1 MVANPNTPSLE
12 YSRKAPLAP
21 IPFQPANDRTQKGAR
36 AHVKNGG
43 TLGLSAY
50 AGIGGHNPHLFRS
63 EPPRKGRGVSKSA
76 NREHRSEINVRAEPF
91 PASPKLST
99 IESTLTLLGDV
110 RAAEKLESDFYLVGL
125 QPTRQSIG
133 LNRYPGPSEFS
144 FVANIGR
151 GQQAGGDVMS
161 EESASTADLFEIIR
175 TTQSMRRLKPDPV
188 PNELIRKILEAG
200 VCAPSGGNM
209 QRWRFLVIRDPKIK
223 ETVGA
228 LYKRAWDEQV
238 APRYR
243 SGEPAPGMSRERFLR
258 LLDAAEYLAAHIHEA
273 PVWIVPC
280 LEGATPTRTSG
291 SSIYP
296 AVQNMLL
303 AARALG
309 LGATLTTLYLQFEK
323 EAEAAFGLPP
333 GVHSYALI
341 PIGYPIWP
349 VRACPPYYAGRC
361 RLRRP
366 VGSASSGLG
375 MPCHG

>member
-63 EPPRKGRGVSKSA
+63 EPPRKGRGVSKST

-110 RAAEKLESDFYLVGL
+110 RAAEKLKSDFYLVGL

-161 EESASTADLFEIIR
+161 GGISEH
-175 TTQSMRRLKPDPV
+175 RRPVRDYSDHPLDAAGQPDPV

-209 QRWRFLVIRDPKIK
+209 QRWRFLVIRDPKI
-223 ETVGA
+223 
-228 LYKRAWDEQV
+228 
-238 APRYR
+238 
-243 SGEPAPGMSRERFLR
+243 
-258 LLDAAEYLAAHIHEA
+258 
-273 PVWIVPC
+273 
-280 LEGATPTRTSG
+280 
-291 SSIYP
+291 
-296 AVQNMLL
+296 
-303 AARALG
+303 
-309 LGATLTTLYLQFEK
+309 
-323 EAEAAFGLPP
+323 
-333 GVHSYALI
+333 
-341 PIGYPIWP
+341 
-349 VRACPPYYAGRC
+349 
-361 RLRRP
+361 
-366 VGSASSGLG
+366 
-375 MPCHG
+375 